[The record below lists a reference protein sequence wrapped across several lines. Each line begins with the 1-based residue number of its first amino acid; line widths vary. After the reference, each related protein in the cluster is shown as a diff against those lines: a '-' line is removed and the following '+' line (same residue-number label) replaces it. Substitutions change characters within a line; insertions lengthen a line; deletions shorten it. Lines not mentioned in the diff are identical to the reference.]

1 MSGSSR
7 LLHWLEDKSDLLS
20 AIVVKEV
27 RQVVRGREFIYSLGA
42 ALLAGLAVAFFGAA
56 DALTGTG
63 TAGRWTSGVLMGCLS
78 LLGLFVVPIAAFNA
92 LRTER
97 VEQTLELITLTALT
111 PRRVVIGKLLAQGV
125 KLATLF
131 AAMAP
136 FLAMCFLLGGVD
148 FATILISLAVLFA
161 CSLWVCAAAL
171 FLSSLLKSRA
181 MIAIVFGG
189 AAILLVAVFGI
200 GRMIFMVAFGVGGMG
215 GGIGVTSVSFFG
227 VAPADFWW
235 ALAMMTT
242 FAVATMANLVLLA
255 EHRLSLA
262 TENRVTP
269 LRIGFLL
276 QFLLIVGWTLSFI
289 NASPGERSDAVDV
302 LGVFGCL
309 HLAIVAIFTVTE
321 DLAVPR
327 RVLLNARASSGWRS
341 LFGILRP
348 GGGYGAL
355 YVLVQMVLLL
365 AAAWTLQANWR
376 QLRWYLAACGYIC
389 FFTGV
394 PTFAFRFPRP
404 DRRAAVRLRVAVL
417 LSFPVAMLLPDIL
430 YYVLWQPEVLD
441 LSYSTRHLVN
451 PILTLANWSTVETAQ
466 WHSLP
471 YALGI
476 AGLLAYV
483 ALIYLGLTMMAEVA
497 PTDRQGSAVKAG
509 DHPSA
514 DVIY

>member
-1 MSGSSR
+1 MR
-7 LLHWLEDKSDLLS
+7 LLRWLEGKSDLLS

-27 RQVVRGREFIYSLGA
+27 RQLVRGREFIASLGV

-63 TAGRWTSGVLMGCLS
+63 TSGQWTSGVLIGCLS
-78 LLGLFVVPIAAFNA
+78 LLGLLVVPLAAFNA

-97 VEQTLELITLTALT
+97 VEQTLELMTLTALT

-131 AAMAP
+131 AAMSP
-136 FLAMCFLLGGVD
+136 FLAMCFLLGGID
-148 FATILISLAVLFA
+148 FATILTSLAVLFV
-161 CSLWVCAAAL
+161 CSLWVCAASL

-181 MIAIVFGG
+181 MMAIVFGG
-189 AAILLVAVFGI
+189 AAILVILVFTV
-200 GRMIFMVAFGVGGMG
+200 GRMIFMVVFGMRGMG
-215 GGIGVTSVSFFG
+215 GGIGAVSFFG
-227 VAPADFWW
+227 VSGTDFWW

-242 FAVATMANLVLLA
+242 FAAATMANLVLLA

-269 LRIGFLL
+269 LRIGFLV
-276 QFLLIVGWTLSFI
+276 QFLLIVAWALSFI
-289 NASPGERSDAVDV
+289 NGPPGERSDAVEV

-309 HLAIVAIFTVTE
+309 HLAVVAIFTVTE

-327 RVLLNARASSGWRS
+327 RVLLAARASSGWRS
-341 LFGILRP
+341 LFGMLRP
-348 GGGYGAL
+348 GGGYGAF
-355 YVLVQMVLLL
+355 YILVQMVLLL
-365 AAAWTLQANWR
+365 AAAWMLQANWQ

-394 PTFAFRFPRP
+394 PTFAVRFPRP
-404 DRRAAVRLRVAVL
+404 DRRAAVKLRVAVL
-417 LSFPVAMLLPDIL
+417 LLLPLAMLLPDIF

-441 LSYSTRHLVN
+441 LSFSTRHLIN
-451 PILTLANWSTVETAQ
+451 PIRTLGNWGPVETAQ
-466 WHSLP
+466 WQSLP
-471 YALGI
+471 YALGL

-497 PTDRQGSAVKAG
+497 PTDRQGSAVQAG
-509 DHPSA
+509 EHPSA

>member
-1 MSGSSR
+1 MTGSTR
-7 LLHWLEDKSDLLS
+7 LLPWLEAKSDLLS

-63 TAGRWTSGVLMGCLS
+63 TAGRWTSGVLLGCLS
-78 LLGLFVVPIAAFNA
+78 LLGLIVIPLAAFNA

-111 PRRVVIGKLLAQGV
+111 PRRVVIGKLLAQAV
-125 KLATLF
+125 KLGTLF

-136 FLAMCFLLGGVD
+136 FLAMCFLLGGID
-148 FATILISLAVLFA
+148 FATILISLAVLFG
-161 CSLWVCAAAL
+161 CSLWVSAAAL

-181 MIAIVFGG
+181 MAAMVFGG
-189 AAILLVAVFGI
+189 AAILLILVFTV
-200 GRMIFMVAFGVGGMG
+200 GRMFFLVGFAMRG
-215 GGIGVTSVSFFG
+215 GGFGATSATFFG
-227 VAPADFWW
+227 VSGPDFWW
-235 ALAMMTT
+235 ALAMTAT
-242 FAVATMANLVLLA
+242 LAAATMANLVLLA
-255 EHRLSLA
+255 EHRLSLS

-269 LRIGFLL
+269 LRIGFLV
-276 QFLLIVGWTLSFI
+276 QFLVIVGWTLSFI
-289 NASPGERSDAVDV
+289 NAPPGERSDAVDA
-302 LGVFGCL
+302 LGGFGCL

-327 RVLLNARASSGWRS
+327 RVLLAARSSPAWRS

-355 YVLVQMVLLL
+355 YVLVQMVILV
-365 AAAWTLQANWR
+365 AAAWTMQANWT
-376 QLRWYLAACGYIC
+376 QLGWYLAACGYIC

-394 PTFAFRFPRP
+394 PTFAFRFPKP
-404 DRRAAVRLRVAVL
+404 DRRAAVKLRVAVL
-417 LSFPVAMLLPDIL
+417 LSLPPAMILPDIIH
-430 YYVLWQPEVLD
+430 YVVWQPEVLD
-441 LSYSTRHLVN
+441 LRFSARHLVN
-451 PILTLANWSTVETAQ
+451 PIRTLANWSMVETAHWQ
-466 WHSLP
+466 PLP

-483 ALIYLGLTMMAEVA
+483 ALIYLGLTVMAEVA
-497 PTDRQGSAVKAG
+497 PTDRQGSTVKAG

>member
-1 MSGSSR
+1 MSGSTQ
-7 LLHWLEDKSDLLS
+7 LLQWLEHRSDLLS

-78 LLGLFVVPIAAFNA
+78 FLGLFGVPVAAFNA

-111 PRRVVIGKLLAQGV
+111 PRRVIIGKLLTQGI
-125 KLATLF
+125 KLGTLF
-131 AAMAP
+131 AATAP
-136 FLAMCFLLGGVD
+136 FLAMCFLLGGID
-148 FATILISLAVLFA
+148 FATILISLAVLFV

-181 MIAIVFGG
+181 MMAIVFGG
-189 AAILLVAVFGI
+189 AAILVLMVVSL
-200 GRMIFMVAFGVGGMG
+200 GRMIFMVIFGIGMRG
-215 GGIGVTSVSFFG
+215 GGIGATSVSFFG
-227 VAPADFWW
+227 VSGTDFWW
-235 ALAMMTT
+235 ALAMTVT
-242 FAVATMANLVLLA
+242 FVAATMTNLVLLA

-269 LRIGFLL
+269 LRIGFLV
-276 QFLLIVGWTLSFI
+276 QFLLLVAWTLSFI
-289 NASPGERSDAVDV
+289 NAAPGDRSDAVDV

-309 HLAIVAIFTVTE
+309 HLALVAMFTVTE

-327 RVLLNARASSGWRS
+327 RVLLNARGSSGWRS

-365 AAAWTLQANWR
+365 AAAWVLQASWL
-376 QLRWYLAACGYIC
+376 QLRWCIAACGYIC
-389 FFTGV
+389 FFTGL
-394 PTFAFRFPRP
+394 PTFAFRFLKA
-404 DRRAAVRLRVAVL
+404 DRRAALKLRVAVL
-417 LSFPVAMLLPDIL
+417 LTLPLATVLPDLL

-441 LSYSTRHLVN
+441 LSFSTRHLVN
-451 PILTLANWSTVETAQ
+451 PLRTLPDWSMVEKAQ
-466 WHSLP
+466 WYSLP
-471 YALGI
+471 FAMGL
-476 AGLLAYV
+476 AGLLAYL
-483 ALIYLGLTMMAEVA
+483 ALIYLALTMAAEVA
-497 PTDRQGSAVKAG
+497 PTDRRGSAVKAG
-509 DHPSA
+509 EHPSA

>member
-1 MSGSSR
+1 MTGSTR
-7 LLHWLEDKSDLLS
+7 LLPWLEGKSDLLS

-78 LLGLFVVPIAAFNA
+78 FLGLIVVPLAGFNA

-111 PRRVVIGKLLAQGV
+111 PRRVVIGKLLAQAV
-125 KLATLF
+125 KLGTLF

-136 FLAMCFLLGGVD
+136 FLAMCFLLGGID

-181 MIAIVFGG
+181 MMAMVFGG
-189 AAILLVAVFGI
+189 AAILVIMVFVV
-200 GRMIFMVAFGVGGMG
+200 GRMMFMVAFGMRG
-215 GGIGVTSVSFFG
+215 GGLGAASVSFFG
-227 VAPADFWW
+227 VSGPDFWW
-235 ALAMMTT
+235 VLAMTGT
-242 FAVATMANLVLLA
+242 AAAATMANLVLLA
-255 EHRLSLA
+255 EHRLSLT

-269 LRIGFLL
+269 LRIGFLV
-276 QFLLIVGWTLSFI
+276 QFLMIVGWTLSFI
-289 NASPGERSDAVDV
+289 NAPSAERSNAVDA
-302 LGVFGCL
+302 LGGFGCL

-327 RVLLNARASSGWRS
+327 RVLLSARSSPAWRS
-341 LFGILRP
+341 LFGMLRP

-355 YVLVQMVLLL
+355 YVLVQMVILI
-365 AAAWTLQANWR
+365 AAAWTMQASWA
-376 QLRWYLAACGYIC
+376 QLRWYLAGCGYIC

-394 PTFAFRFPRP
+394 PTFAFRFPTP
-404 DRRAAVRLRVAVL
+404 DRRAALKLRVAVL
-417 LSFPVAMLLPDIL
+417 LSLPLAMILPDIIH
-430 YYVLWQPEVLD
+430 YVIWQPEVLD
-441 LSYSTRHLVN
+441 LSYSARHLVN
-451 PILTLANWSTVETAQ
+451 PIRTLASWRTVETAQ

-483 ALIYLGLTMMAEVA
+483 ALIYLGLTVTAEVA
-497 PTDRQGSAVKAG
+497 PTDRRGSAVKAG
-509 DHPSA
+509 EQPSA
-514 DVIY
+514 DVLY